1 MEPVGFLDAVMTG
14 LAPDGG
20 LLLPENLPMVG
31 SRLGEWKNLSYQELA
46 FEVMSLYAT
55 DIPAADLKALIE
67 KSYSTFRTPDVA
79 PVIPVNGFH
88 ILELWHGPTLAFK
101 DVALQFLG
109 HLFEYVLDKRGPSA
123 SSGQAAQLN
132 ILGATSGDTGSAA
145 IYGVHGKKNI
155 RIFIMHPKGRTSP
168 VQEKQ
173 MTSVLDDNVFNLAV
187 EGTFDD
193 CQHLMKTI
201 FSDVDFKTKHS
212 LGSVNSVNWARVL
225 AQIVYY
231 FYAFFRVQET
241 TGAEQVQFSVPTGNF
256 GDIMAGWI
264 AAQMGLPVKKLI
276 LATNE
281 NNILSRFFNTGTY
294 SIGEVVPTI
303 SPSMD
308 IQVASN
314 FERYLYYRLGK
325 DSAKLCELMNGFAKN
340 KTLTV
345 PGTDDLFA
353 AGEAGTAQ
361 TLAMIKKCYEQE
373 GYILDPHTAVG
384 VAVAE
389 MLGRALSPKAPS
401 DEERTDRRSVPTI
414 CLATAHPAKFN
425 EAIEQAIGIAAHHP
439 VLDKLA
445 NAETRCDILANDES
459 VIRDYLVRKIET

>member
-1 MEPVGFLDAVMTG
+1 MAPVGFLDAVMTG

-20 LLLPENLPMVG
+20 LLLPEHLPNVAG
-31 SRLGEWKNLSYQELA
+31 KLDEWSHLSYQQLA
-46 FEVMSLYAT
+46 FEVLSLFTT
-55 DIPAADLKALIE
+55 DMPAADLKALID
-67 KSYSTFRTPDVA
+67 KSYSTFRSPEVA
-79 PVIPVNGFH
+79 PVVPVGNLH

-109 HLFEYVLDKRGPSA
+109 NLFEYILQKRG
-123 SSGQAAQLN
+123 GELN

-145 IYGVHGKKNI
+145 IYGVRGKKNI
-155 RIFIMHPKGRTSP
+155 RVFIMHPQGRTSP

-173 MTSVLDDNVFNLAV
+173 MTSVLDENVYNLAV

-231 FYAFFRVQET
+231 FYAFFRVQES
-241 TGAEQVQFSVPTGNF
+241 TGAQQVQFAVPTGNF
-256 GDIMAGWI
+256 GDILAGYL

-281 NNILSRFFNTGTY
+281 NNILSRFFNSGEY
-294 SIGEVVPTI
+294 SIGDVVPTL

-314 FERYLYYRLGK
+314 FERYLYYRTGCDPEKL
-325 DSAKLCELMNGFAKN
+325 SALMKRFAE
-340 KTLTV
+340 TRSLAV
-345 PGTDDLFA
+345 DGSDDLFA
-353 AGEAGTAQ
+353 AGEADTAQ
-361 TLAMIKKCYEQE
+361 TLETIKTVYAGT
-373 GYILDPHTAVG
+373 GYVLDPHTAVA

-389 MLGRALSPKAPS
+389 RLGRASSPSEP
-401 DEERTDRRSVPTI
+401 SVPTL
-414 CLATAHPAKFN
+414 CLATAHPAKFPD
-425 EAIEQAIGIAAHHP
+425 AIEQAIGTAAHHP
-439 VLDKLA
+439 VLDQLA
-445 NAETRCDILANDES
+445 DAETRCDPIANDEAA
-459 VIRDYLVRKIET
+459 VREYLIRKTSSRL